1 MKNHILV
8 FEIPS
13 LIQFVSG
20 GEKKYQEV
28 LQRQGESNLNVIN
41 SSVLWVLS
49 RLALASVPAREAT
62 LSSACIYCS
71 WMNFS
76 H

>member
-28 LQRQGESNLNVIN
+28 LRRQGESNLNVIN

-49 RLALASVPAREAT
+49 RLALAGVPAREAM